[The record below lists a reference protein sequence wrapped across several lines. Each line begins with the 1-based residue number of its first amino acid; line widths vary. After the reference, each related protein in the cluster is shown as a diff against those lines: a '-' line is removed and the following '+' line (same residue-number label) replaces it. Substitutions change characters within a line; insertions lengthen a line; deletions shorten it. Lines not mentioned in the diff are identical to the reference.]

1 MMYGL
6 LAALCWGITGLAA
19 AYAARR
25 LGAFLTVITGE
36 AVALAGFGTLMLAS
50 HGTFRSAGPA
60 VWPLLAAGAVG
71 VAGYLANYRGLEV
84 GQVGLVSAIS
94 ATYGGVIV
102 LLSVGI
108 LGERLDTVAAAGIAL
123 AVAGVML
130 AAWRGGPGLVSA
142 AAPKT
147 ATSILF
153 GLAAALC
160 YGVSGFLLGS
170 YSRQVGWLVPLVI
183 ARSGAMAILLGL
195 LATPLRRPAGQRVL
209 PGLAWAVAA
218 GLADAAGLIC
228 FTRGDQ
234 VGLVAVTA
242 AASSVYPVIPLIGGL
257 VLLRERLARWQIGGA
272 VLTIAGVALLA
283 AGS

>member
-1 MMYGL
+1 MTYGL
-6 LAALCWGITGLAA
+6 LAALGWGISGLAA

-36 AVALAGFGTLMLAS
+36 AVALTGFGALLLAG
-50 HGTFRSAGPA
+50 HGSLRGAGAA
-60 VWPLLAAGAVG
+60 VWPLLAAGVVG

-102 LLSVGI
+102 LLSAGL
-108 LGERLDTVAAAGIAL
+108 LGERLGGVATAGVVL

-130 AAWRGGPGLVSA
+130 AAWRRGPGSGP

-147 ATSILF
+147 AASVLF
-153 GLAAALC
+153 GLAAAGC

-183 ARSGAMAILLGL
+183 ARSGAMAVLLGL
-195 LATPLRRPAGQRVL
+195 LATPLRRPPGQRVL
-209 PGLAWAVAA
+209 PGLALAVAA

-242 AASSVYPVIPLIGGL
+242 AVSSVYPVIPLIGGL

-272 VLTIAGVALLA
+272 ILTIAGVALLA